1 MQISSLNDH
10 YDRVAPLAPN
20 VEPPLHAPHRPS
32 GFKGDHLPSNGPS
45 LGSRIAR
52 AAGRYLVAVLIGV
65 GATLTWQAYGDEG
78 KQLLRARVPSL
89 GWLFPASTKSPSDS
103 TASGQGPVVAQST
116 PVTQTGETT
125 AAVTSRE
132 LVQQLDPVVRDLV
145 VVRHSLEQLAG
156 KQDQMAQSL
165 ATLQAAEQ
173 DLRQKM
179 SSPPPPRP
187 APPRKPPPPTA
198 RSSAAQS
205 TSVPSPPPS
214 AQPRSPQP

>member
-10 YDRVAPLAPN
+10 YDRVAPLVPN
-20 VEPPLHAPHRPS
+20 VEPPLHAPHRSS
-32 GFKGDHLPSNGPS
+32 GFKDKSDGPS
-45 LGSRIAR
+45 VGGRIVR

-89 GWLFPASTKSPSDS
+89 GWLFSVSTKSPSDS

-187 APPRKPPPPTA
+187 APPRKPPPPA
-198 RSSAAQS
+198 AHSSAAQS
-205 TSVPSPPPS
+205 TSVPPPPPP
-214 AQPRSPQP
+214 AQPPSPQR